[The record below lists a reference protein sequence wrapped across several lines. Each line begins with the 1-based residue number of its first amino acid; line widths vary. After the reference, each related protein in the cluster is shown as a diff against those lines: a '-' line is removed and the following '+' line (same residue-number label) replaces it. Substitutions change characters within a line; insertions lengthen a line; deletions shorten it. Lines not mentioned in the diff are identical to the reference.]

1 MSFTQTLTQA
11 RSHAGHS
18 HGHGHSHDTAYL
30 TSNNK
35 NDAGVKITRIGLF
48 VNLAMAIGKG
58 IGGYVFH
65 SQALIADGFHAL
77 TDLVS
82 DFMTLATISWSLR
95 PATSRFPS
103 GYGKIE
109 SLGALGVSGLLLFG
123 GMGIGLNAVDAL
135 YSQFFLDAAAHAHE
149 HAEHSHGLFSLLGH
163 NHSHGAVVPDLN
175 AAWLAGGSIL
185 VKEWL
190 YRATI
195 KVARER
201 KSAVLAS
208 NAVHH
213 RVDSLT
219 SIVALA
225 TIGGAHVF
233 TDASWLDPVG
243 GLLISAMVIR
253 AGWGNTRSAL
263 LELADVT
270 VDDEVKTSVR
280 RAATKALKGDAAKG
294 ITAVPFGDQVEIRD
308 VQGTKSGQNYLLDI
322 ELAVP
327 QGFTLHQMED
337 IENAVRERTG
347 AKVRGVRRVRV
358 KFVPTEHT
366 QSTLADDFIPAD
378 VSPRSSPE
386 PEDEHDHDHN
396 NHDHHHTNG
405 HIRNAS
411 KTKKE
416 T

>member
-1 MSFTQTLTQA
+1 
-11 RSHAGHS
+11 
-18 HGHGHSHDTAYL
+18 
-30 TSNNK
+30 
-35 NDAGVKITRIGLF
+35 
-48 VNLAMAIGKG
+48 
-58 IGGYVFH
+58 
-65 SQALIADGFHAL
+65 
-77 TDLVS
+77 
-82 DFMTLATISWSLR
+82 
-95 PATSRFPS
+95 
-103 GYGKIE
+103 
-109 SLGALGVSGLLLFG
+109 
-123 GMGIGLNAVDAL
+123 
-135 YSQFFLDAAAHAHE
+135 
-149 HAEHSHGLFSLLGH
+149 
-163 NHSHGAVVPDLN
+163 
-175 AAWLAGGSIL
+175 
-185 VKEWL
+185 
-190 YRATI
+190 
-195 KVARER
+195 
-201 KSAVLAS
+201 
-208 NAVHH
+208 
-213 RVDSLT
+213 
-219 SIVALA
+219 
-225 TIGGAHVF
+225 
-233 TDASWLDPVG
+233 
-243 GLLISAMVIR
+243 MVIR